1 MTSLFE
7 TVFLVDQI
15 DRIAGNHLISQ
26 QIKQYLYSQTDHSLA
41 LKESFHQRTGFDG
54 VIHTLTRSE
63 ITTSDTFIDI
73 QDGLD
78 VDVDDDAEDDDAD
91 DHNEDADD
99 DADDEEDET
108 VRIDTGNMTLAEEQD
123 FEQTFG
129 VKKSFRKSICI
140 RNACQMQYIVC
151 YGCGDFVLTNS
162 MVPEKILCT
171 CHRYDMDTYFKS
183 FVY

>member
-7 TVFLVDQI
+7 TVFLVDKI

-41 LKESFHQRTGFDG
+41 LKESFHQRTGFDK
-54 VIHTLTRSE
+54 VVHTLTRSE

-73 QDGLD
+73 QDG
-78 VDVDDDAEDDDAD
+78 VDMDEDMDAYDEYMDAYDEDM
-91 DHNEDADD
+91 

-129 VKKSFRKSICI
+129 VKKSFRKSIRI
-140 RNACQMQYIVC
+140 RNEICQCQMQYIVC

-171 CHRYDMDTYFKS
+171 CHRYDMDTYLKS
-183 FVY
+183 FW